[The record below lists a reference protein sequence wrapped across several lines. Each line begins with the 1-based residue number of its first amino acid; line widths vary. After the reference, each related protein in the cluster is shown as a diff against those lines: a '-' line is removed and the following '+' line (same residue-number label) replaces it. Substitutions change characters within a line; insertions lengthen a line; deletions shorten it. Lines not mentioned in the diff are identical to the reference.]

1 MIISF
6 FNVPTVIILIAVLCF
21 IQTAPQAQS
30 IKRGRNEGT
39 GNIAA
44 SNVIGSGNISL
55 KANIKSHYSGN
66 GFGSDPDGSLTVGI
80 GEILQFSGAVSLSN
94 FKSLGSAR
102 ADAQITLPGN
112 NSLRFFGMALQGS
125 LFLSTEIDTVS
136 SSAVSGKPE
145 YHSYIRPSIVFD
157 LDWISHFKKF
167 PLKTYLWLGSYDNA
181 DLLFK
186 YSQCAVR
193 MGFEWR
199 NIKNSFFTDIGLG
212 FYKEK
217 KTRSNPG
224 DKTFAQQTFW
234 IEPGV
239 RYRLF
244 NRISLLGALRVLV
257 LQKTKP
263 VNGLIPNYIRLSL
276 GVEIPLIYKE
286 TNTEAIRTMMFIEN
300 QKIKHLDII
309 SKSINEQKKMKTD
322 FEINFG
328 DLENDISQETDEQ
341 ESLKRREEIKAKM
354 DEIEHI
360 LETLDE

>member
-1 MIISF
+1 MIFSR
-6 FNVPTVIILIAVLCF
+6 FNVSSVIILITILCF
-21 IQTAPQAQS
+21 IITAPQAQT
-30 IKRGRNEGT
+30 IKRCRNEGT

-55 KANIKSHYSGN
+55 KASIKSRYGGK
-66 GFGSDPDGSLTVGI
+66 GFGSDPHGSLTVGI
-80 GEILQFSGAVSLSN
+80 GEILQFSGAVSLFN

-112 NSLRFFGMALQGS
+112 NSLRFFGMAFQGS

-136 SSAVSGKPE
+136 SSAASGKPE
-145 YHSYIRPSIVFD
+145 YHSYIRPSMVFD
-157 LDWISHFKKF
+157 LDWMSRFKKI

-199 NIKNSFFTDIGLG
+199 DIKNSFFTDIGLG

-217 KTRSNPG
+217 KSRLNPG
-224 DKTFAQQTFW
+224 DKIFAQQTLW
-234 IEPGV
+234 IEPGL
-239 RYRLF
+239 RYRQF
-244 NRISLLGALRVLV
+244 NRISFLGSLRVLV

-276 GVEIPLIYKE
+276 GIEIPIVYKE
-286 TNTEAIRTMMFIEN
+286 TNTEAIRTMIFIEN
-300 QKIKHLDII
+300 RKSNHLDII
-309 SKSINEQKKMKTD
+309 SKSINAQKKMKTD

-328 DLENDISQETDEQ
+328 NLDNDISQETDEQ
-341 ESLKRREEIKAKM
+341 ESIKRREEIKAKM

-360 LETLDE
+360 LGILDE